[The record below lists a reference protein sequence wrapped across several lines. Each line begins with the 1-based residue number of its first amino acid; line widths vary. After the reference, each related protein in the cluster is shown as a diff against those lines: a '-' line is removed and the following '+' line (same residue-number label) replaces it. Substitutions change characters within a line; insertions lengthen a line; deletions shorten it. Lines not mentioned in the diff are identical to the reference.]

1 VSIRITTPKNVEP
14 GLSTPAAAFVTAD
27 SSEERS
33 SLGVRWV
40 FPDHRRPV
48 VSLGAPSTVFG
59 RDPTCP
65 GYIPGT
71 DVSRR
76 HAEIVREGPLYVA
89 QDLDSRN
96 GLFVNGRQVK
106 QAALSPGDVLRLGEW
121 VGLVISDG
129 KDDDHDKSAFR
140 MVEPGLLVG
149 PRLARVVEEA
159 RQVADTQ
166 MSVILEGETGTGK
179 ERLAQAIHAWSARSG
194 RFVAINCAAL
204 PENLAEAELFGH
216 RRGAFTGA
224 DRAREGHIRAAGGG
238 TLFLDELVD
247 LPLGV
252 QAKLLRAIEQKEV
265 LPLGESV
272 AIPADVR
279 IVAAA
284 QSALDEAVKAGRF
297 RADLHA
303 RLDGITLRI
312 PPLRERRDEIAFL
325 FLELLRQRAPD
336 KTPQASPR
344 LIEQLCLY
352 DWPQNVREIDL
363 LIGRLVVTKGGDGT
377 LRRSHLPERIR
388 RASRDGSAK
397 TTADREVPAT
407 GAPPDAAAVAA
418 ALKVFDGNVSRAARA
433 LGISR
438 QKAYRL
444 VKPPRDG
451 G

>member
-1 VSIRITTPKNVEP
+1 MTTPQNVEP
-14 GLSTPAAAFVTAD
+14 GLSTPAAALVTAD
-27 SSEERS
+27 SGDERS
-33 SLGVRWV
+33 ALAIRWV
-40 FPDHRRPV
+40 FPDHQRPV
-48 VSLGAPSTVFG
+48 VSLAAPSTVFG

-89 QDLDSRN
+89 QDQDSRN
-96 GLFVNGRQVK
+96 GVFVNGRQVQ

-121 VGLVISDG
+121 VGLVILGRQGDG
-129 KDDDHDKSAFR
+129 QNESPFR
-140 MVEPGLLVG
+140 MVEPDLLVG
-149 PRLARVVEEA
+149 PRMGRVVEEA
-159 RQVADTQ
+159 RQVAATQ
-166 MSVILEGETGTGK
+166 MAVILQGETGTGK
-179 ERLAQAIHAWSARSG
+179 ERLARAIHAWSGRAG

-216 RRGAFTGA
+216 QRGAFTGA
-224 DRAREGHIRAAGGG
+224 DRAREGHIRGAAGG

-265 LPLGESV
+265 LPLGQSV
-272 AIPADVR
+272 PIPADVR

-284 QSALDEAVKAGRF
+284 QSTLDAAVKAGRF

-303 RLDGITLRI
+303 RLDGLTLRI
-312 PPLRERRDEIAFL
+312 PPLRERREEIAYL
-325 FLELLRQRAPD
+325 FLELLRQRAPG
-336 KTPQASPR
+336 KPPQVSPR

-352 DWPQNVREIDL
+352 DWPHNVREIDHL
-363 LIGRLVVTKGGDGT
+363 VGRLVATNAADGL

-388 RASRDGSAK
+388 LASRDGAAA
-397 TTADREVPAT
+397 TTADGKAPAKT
-407 GAPPDAAAVAA
+407 SPPDAATVAA
-418 ALKVFDGNVSRAARA
+418 ALKMFDGNVSRAARA

-444 VKPPRDG
+444 TKPTPPG
-451 G
+451 EE